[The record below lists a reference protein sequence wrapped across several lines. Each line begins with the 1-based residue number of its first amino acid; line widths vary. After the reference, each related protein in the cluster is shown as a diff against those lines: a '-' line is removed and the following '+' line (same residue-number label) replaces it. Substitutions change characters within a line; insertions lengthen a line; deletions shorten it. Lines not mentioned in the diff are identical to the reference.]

1 MKRGQ
6 VEDVRA
12 ANDIVDIV
20 SEYVR
25 LKRVGQN
32 FVGLCPFHT
41 EKTPSFN
48 VNREK
53 QWYHCF
59 GCSKGG
65 DVFDFVMSME
75 NIEFVEALKVLA
87 ERAGIVLELSSDN
100 ELNTKDYEEK
110 EKLYM
115 ACQVAAQYFGKCLR
129 HRRIGLAASEYLRK
143 RGIDTSLTER
153 FQVGFAPP
161 SWDSLVK
168 YLTRHG
174 VPMDVALRAG
184 LVSQKQDVSGFV
196 DRFRSRIMFPIFDS
210 WGRVVGFGGRVL
222 GDDVPKYLNSPETPL
237 FDKGKLLF
245 GLNFSKDPIRRSK
258 RAVLVE
264 GYMDVVACFKHGID
278 IAVASLGTS
287 LTPYQAKLLLR
298 YADEVFIAY
307 DGDAAGT
314 NATLRAL
321 DILRNAG
328 GTVRVVAM
336 PDEMDPDDLLSSQGR
351 RAFDALIESAP
362 SLIDYKLGLVLKT
375 ADMSSIQGKVNAVS
389 RAVEV
394 LAQVDNAIESEEYIR
409 KWAGKFEVAEDPF
422 RLEITKF
429 RRKSPVNEKSDR
441 FEKSGNNTNVIKVVD
456 IQDINIQR
464 KAEIDLIRAIFK
476 EPRYLEN
483 VKSKLELEDF
493 TDKSCQRIIGILWE
507 TSDNRETEQIYRAFD
522 AELGDAEKQILREI
536 AMTNEEI
543 QDAGRTVQDCIDCI
557 RRHKLENKLRLLHK
571 KIDVASEEGK
581 FDVLRQYL
589 KEYQDIAQ
597 AYKGV
602 SSFKGIV

>member
-1 MKRGQ
+1 MRRGQ

-32 FVGLCPFHT
+32 FIGLCPFHT

-75 NIEFVEALKVLA
+75 NIEFMEALKVLA
-87 ERAGIVLELSSDN
+87 ERAGIELKLSSDS
-100 ELNTKDYEEK
+100 ELSTKEYEEK

-115 ACQVAAQYFGKCLR
+115 ACQLALQYFGKCLR
-129 HRRIGLAASEYLRK
+129 HKKVGLAASEYLRK
-143 RGIDTSLTER
+143 RGIDTSLTEK

-161 SWDSLVK
+161 SWDSLVR

-174 VPMDVALRAG
+174 VSMDVALRAG
-184 LVSQKQDVSGFV
+184 LVSQKQDASGFV
-196 DRFRSRIMFPIFDS
+196 DRFRNRIMFPIFDS

-245 GLNFSKDPIRRSK
+245 GLNFSKDAIRRTR

-287 LTPYQAKLLLR
+287 LTPYQAKLMLR

-307 DGDAAGT
+307 DGDTAGT
-314 NATLRAL
+314 NATLRGL
-321 DILRNAG
+321 DILKSAG
-328 GTVRVVAM
+328 GTVRVVVM
-336 PDEMDPDDLLSSQGR
+336 PEQMDPDDLLSSQGR
-351 RAFDALIESAP
+351 RAFDALMENAP

-394 LAQVDNAIESEEYIR
+394 LAQVDNAVESDEYIK
-409 KWAGKFEVAEDPF
+409 KWAGMFEIAEDPF
-422 RLEITKF
+422 RLEITKA
-429 RRKSPVNEKSDR
+429 RRKGFVNDESDR
-441 FEKSGNNTNVIKVVD
+441 FEKSGNNTNVTKVMD
-456 IQDINIQR
+456 IQDINVQR
-464 KAEIDLIRAIFK
+464 KAEMDLIRAIFK

-483 VKSKLELEDF
+483 VKSELELEDF
-493 TDKSCQRIIGILWE
+493 TDKSCRKIIDILGA
-507 TSDNRETEQIYRAFD
+507 TSDNCGIEQLYRVFD
-522 AELGDAEKQILREI
+522 DRLGDGEKQILREI

-543 QDAGRTVQDCIDCI
+543 QDAGKTVQDCINCI
-557 RRHKLENKLRLLHK
+557 RRHKLGNKLRLLDE
-571 KIDVASEEGK
+571 KIDAASEEGK
-581 FDVLRQYL
+581 FDMLRQYL

-597 AYKGV
+597 AYKSV

>member
-1 MKRGQ
+1 MRRGQ

-32 FVGLCPFHT
+32 FIGLCPFHT

-75 NIEFVEALKVLA
+75 NIEFMEALKVLA
-87 ERAGIVLELSSDN
+87 ERAGIELKLSSDS
-100 ELNTKDYEEK
+100 ELSTKEYEEK

-115 ACQVAAQYFGKCLR
+115 ACQLALQYFGKCLR
-129 HRRIGLAASEYLRK
+129 HKKVGLAASEYLRK
-143 RGIDTSLTER
+143 RGIDTSLTEK

-161 SWDSLVK
+161 SWDSLVR

-174 VPMDVALRAG
+174 VSMDVALRAG
-184 LVSQKQDVSGFV
+184 LVSQKQDASGFV
-196 DRFRSRIMFPIFDS
+196 DRFRNRIMFPIFDS

-245 GLNFSKDPIRRSK
+245 GLNFSKDAIRRTR

-287 LTPYQAKLLLR
+287 LTPYQAKLMLR

-307 DGDAAGT
+307 DGDTAGT
-314 NATLRAL
+314 NATLRGL
-321 DILRNAG
+321 DILKSAG
-328 GTVRVVAM
+328 GTVRVVVM
-336 PDEMDPDDLLSSQGR
+336 PEQMDPDDLLSSQGR
-351 RAFDALIESAP
+351 RAFDALMENAP

-394 LAQVDNAIESEEYIR
+394 LAQVDNAVESDEYIK
-409 KWAGKFEVAEDPF
+409 KWAGMFEIAENPF
-422 RLEITKF
+422 RLEITKA
-429 RRKSPVNEKSDR
+429 RRKGFVNDESDR
-441 FEKSGNNTNVIKVVD
+441 FEKSGNNTNVTKVMD
-456 IQDINIQR
+456 IQDINVQR
-464 KAEIDLIRAIFK
+464 KAEMDLIRAIFK

-483 VKSKLELEDF
+483 VKSELELEDF
-493 TDKSCQRIIGILWE
+493 TDKSCRKIIDILGA
-507 TSDNRETEQIYRAFD
+507 TSDNCGIEQLYRVFD
-522 AELGDAEKQILREI
+522 DRLGDGEKQILREI

-543 QDAGRTVQDCIDCI
+543 QDAGKTVQDCINCI
-557 RRHKLENKLRLLHK
+557 RRHKLGNKLRLLDE
-571 KIDVASEEGK
+571 KIDAASEEGK
-581 FDVLRQYL
+581 FDMLRQYL

-597 AYKGV
+597 AYKSV